1 MKQDLFRGLNMSAKT
16 QERGIPMIE
25 EVPPLPRP
33 ELLRAVETAPGIAAE
48 QVSAAGA
55 AVIAGV
61 GESTWW
67 RLHAG
72 GKVPRPNKLGGKT
85 LWRVE
90 ELKRWIAAGCP
101 DRASWQAMEAARN
114 GKR

>member
-1 MKQDLFRGLNMSAKT
+1 MSDHNQALDG
-16 QERGIPMIE
+16 RLPMPAE
-25 EVPPLPRP
+25 TALPRVRLESP
-33 ELLRAVETAPGIAAE
+33 PRLAEALPGVNPE
-48 QVSAAGA
+48 QVPASGA

-101 DRASWQAMEAARN
+101 DRASWQAMEAAKN
-114 GKR
+114 GRR